1 MLRVSSVGSGWC
13 SADRGGVFASP
24 SPQTAELI
32 AKLFAF
38 ERDCFHPFQ
47 LQFIGAFEGVFVFG
61 QSGRVVEVGHI
72 QRAIIHILIRL
83 TPFAAGIF
91 SHRQTQ
97 SLHQGDQSPMKE
109 LGVVA
114 LMTDRSSCQTDAVCR
129 LLQYQQRFSMALM
142 FMGKDIFFP
151 VFIRTTLTLK
161 LRKPGAFLAQCE
173 G

>member
-1 MLRVSSVGSGWC
+1 
-13 SADRGGVFASP
+13 
-24 SPQTAELI
+24 
-32 AKLFAF
+32 
-38 ERDCFHPFQ
+38 
-47 LQFIGAFEGVFVFG
+47 
-61 QSGRVVEVGHI
+61 
-72 QRAIIHILIRL
+72 
-83 TPFAAGIF
+83 
-91 SHRQTQ
+91 
-97 SLHQGDQSPMKE
+97 MKE

-161 LRKPGAFLAQCE
+161 LRKPGAFRPQCE